1 PDFGPG
7 QNQNLT
13 SQELHPNLWAPCAPG
28 ERGLSPT
35 PRGAEGWPPRAG
47 SASRHASPAGGVWTE
62 QHLQEGEGEEEEEEE
77 EEGPRWR
84 KKTAPRGS
92 PCGPSSAF
100 GKHPRPGSRGA
111 GSDRRTDGGEEE
123 MERARQV
130 GAHCVKAALPVEGSI
145 EAAQRQRHASRGA
158 QGRTHT
164 QIHRHISKESIA
176 SAPRLGPRR
185 PQRSL
190 RRRAR
195 LLGRAQWR
203 RGRESASRW
212 RALCRAARGERTDH
226 KKKCA
231 VAACNPPSRLVFS
244 MRGPQKSRP
253 TWDA

>member
-1 PDFGPG
+1 AGFRTRAESKFDLPGVASELVGAVRARGTGPQPD
-7 QNQNLT
+7 
-13 SQELHPNLWAPCAPG
+13 
-28 ERGLSPT
+28 
-35 PRGAEGWPPRAG
+35 
-47 SASRHASPAGGVWTE
+47 
-62 QHLQEGEGEEEEEEE
+62 
-77 EEGPRWR
+77 
-84 KKTAPRGS
+84 APRGRRLATAGRVGQQARLA
-92 PCGPSSAF
+92 CRRRLDRAALAG
-100 GKHPRPGSRGA
+100 GRG
-111 GSDRRTDGGEEE
+111 GGGGGEGGDGGEEE

>member
-1 PDFGPG
+1 M
-7 QNQNLT
+7 
-13 SQELHPNLWAPCAPG
+13 CR

-62 QHLQEGEGEEEEEEE
+62 QHLQEGEGEEEE
-77 EEGPRWR
+77 
-84 KKTAPRGS
+84 
-92 PCGPSSAF
+92 
-100 GKHPRPGSRGA
+100 GKE
-111 GSDRRTDGGEEE
+111 EEE

>member
-1 PDFGPG
+1 FSFSPQSNAVRKSRAARKEQHRDRH
-7 QNQNLT
+7 T
-13 SQELHPNLWAPCAPG
+13 HSHSQPLKAPCGYGWPNSPSAERKTRGDRPSEVVVKNVQRSLHPNLWAPCAPG

-62 QHLQEGEGEEEEEEE
+62 QHLQEGEGE
-77 EEGPRWR
+77 
-84 KKTAPRGS
+84 
-92 PCGPSSAF
+92 
-100 GKHPRPGSRGA
+100 
-111 GSDRRTDGGEEE
+111 
-123 MERARQV
+123 
-130 GAHCVKAALPVEGSI
+130 
-145 EAAQRQRHASRGA
+145 
-158 QGRTHT
+158 
-164 QIHRHISKESIA
+164 ESIA